1 MPTSGEVRASPNRPP
16 YPADEVFHEDPE
28 RIPKQA
34 HLLLASSHSG
44 EYLVGPHSARNAR
57 DATVANEDDVPAAEA
72 TLGSCDR
79 DDRAAAAAN
88 VFRSPPGKERCVIG
102 QSDSN

>member
-57 DATVANEDDVPAAEA
+57 DATVAHE
-72 TLGSCDR
+72 
-79 DDRAAAAAN
+79 DDRAGGRGD
-88 VFRSPPGKERCVIG
+88 VGVV
-102 QSDSN
+102 